1 MNKYKEAGI
10 KSITDLKVYVLFLLD
25 NIGRPMPLES
35 VIHILSEVLNDI
47 SLDFDHCIG
56 ELEDTEHICYDE
68 VDGVKYYTVTEKG
81 RFVSAE
87 LYDSID
93 ESFRENSLRLAIR
106 YISISDSGAKFSA
119 TVTET
124 DTRRYR
130 VTMEAH
136 DRFGDLMTA
145 SLTVLSRTEAEQ
157 IKKNFESKPDSVY
170 RGVLFSATGRIE
182 YIS

>member
-10 KSITDLKVYVLFLLD
+10 KSLTDLKVYVLFLLD
-25 NIGRPMPLES
+25 KIGRPMTLES
-35 VIHILSEVLNDI
+35 VLDILSQLLNDI

-56 ELEDTEHICYDE
+56 ELEDSDHICYDE
-68 VDGVKYYTVTEKG
+68 VDGVKYYTITDKG

-106 YISISDSGAKFSA
+106 YISLSDSGAKISA
-119 TVTET
+119 TITET
-124 DTRRYR
+124 ESRRFR
-130 VTMEAH
+130 ITMEAK
-136 DRFGDLMTA
+136 DRFGELMTT
-145 SLTVLSRTEAEQ
+145 SLTVTSRAEAEQ

-170 RGVLFSATGRIE
+170 RGVMFSATGMIE